1 MGGLVMSGRR
11 LYCGNLP
18 FELDNG
24 GAMSERV
31 IDELFAPF
39 GKIAD
44 VILMREPS
52 SHRLRGF
59 AFVEFESSDAAEAAR
74 ELHGTLF
81 HGRKLTVQ
89 PANPRGQTRSDEDAQ
104 RRASDRG

>member
-1 MGGLVMSGRR
+1 MSGRR
-11 LYCGNLP
+11 LYVGNLP

-39 GKIAD
+39 GKIND
-44 VILMREPS
+44 VILMRERG

-59 AFVEFESSDAAEAAR
+59 AFVEFESSDAATAA
-74 ELHGTLF
+74 LSVHGTIF
-81 HGRKLTVQ
+81 HGRRLTVDT
-89 PANPRGQTRSDEDAQ
+89 ANPRTNDGQTRSDEDAQ

>member
-1 MGGLVMSGRR
+1 MGGRR
-11 LYCGNLP
+11 VYCGNLP

-31 IDELFAPF
+31 LEELFAPH
-39 GKIAD
+39 GKIND
-44 VILMREPS
+44 VILMRDRN

-59 AFVEFESSDAAEAAR
+59 GFIEFETAEDATAACA
-74 ELHGTLF
+74 LHGTTF
-81 HGRKLTVQ
+81 HGRQLTVN
-89 PANPRGQTRSDEDAQ
+89 PANPRKNDGQTRSDEDAQ

>member
-1 MGGLVMSGRR
+1 MSARR

-31 IDELFAPF
+31 LEEHFAQF
-39 GKIAD
+39 GKITD
-44 VILMREPS
+44 VILMRDQN

-59 AFVEFESSDAAEAAR
+59 AFVEFASGEEAAKAVV
-74 ELHGTLF
+74 LHNTMF
-81 HGRKLTVQ
+81 HGRRLTVQ
-89 PANPRGQTRSDEDAQ
+89 PATPRKNDGQTRSDEDAQ